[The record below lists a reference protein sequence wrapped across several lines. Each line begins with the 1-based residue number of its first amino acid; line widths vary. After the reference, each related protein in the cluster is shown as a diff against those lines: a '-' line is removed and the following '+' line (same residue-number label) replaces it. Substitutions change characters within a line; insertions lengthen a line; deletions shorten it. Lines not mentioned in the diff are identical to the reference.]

1 MGAAR
6 HALAILDSLL
16 HALSEPAAPLP
27 MPWLAIYGG
36 IYICIVS
43 KQFIYLAAI
52 CDKRLWKQLDFRTGN
67 CV

>member
-16 HALSEPAAPLP
+16 HALNKPAAPLP
-27 MPWLAIYGG
+27 MPWLAIYGS
-36 IYICIVS
+36 IYICIVL
-43 KQFIYLAAI
+43 KQFIYLASI
-52 CDKRLWKQLDFRTGN
+52 CDERLKKHLDFRSGN